1 MKYKLFKKDRRQNR
15 TYKKML
21 WLLRCG
27 RYAVACY
34 ERQGGLLLLVKVLR
48 CLTTLLPPLLSTG
61 GRSI

>member
-1 MKYKLFKKDRRQNR
+1 
-15 TYKKML
+15 ML

-34 ERQGGLLLLVKVLR
+34 ERQGGLLLLLLVVKVLR